1 MDNSTKEAQMELAI
15 ADLDRQ
21 LKPNYARTAKEY
33 GLVASTLRRRHQGL
47 TMSKENAKSEYW
59 QKLTNAQ
66 EEVLIERI
74 NWLTDRALPPTPTI
88 VHNLAE
94 EIIHGPIGKNWVAE
108 FVKRHQDKLKSI
120 YLRTIDQQRVQ
131 SEYAPSYQL
140 CYDLVTYLHSY
151 IGWQIANICLV

>member
-1 MDNSTKEAQMELAI
+1 MDYSTKEAQIELAI

-47 TMSKENAKSEYW
+47 TMSKEAAISEYW

-94 EIIHGPIGKNWVAE
+94 EIAGGPIGKNWVAE
-108 FVKRHQDKLKSI
+108 FVKRHQDRLKSI
-120 YLRTIDQQRVQ
+120 YLRTIDRKRVQ
-131 SEYAPSYQL
+131 SEYVPSYQR
-140 CYDLVTYLHSY
+140 CYDMVTYLDC
-151 IGWQIANICLV
+151 NI

>member
-1 MDNSTKEAQMELAI
+1 MDYSTKEAQIELAI

-47 TMSKENAKSEYW
+47 TMSKEAAISEYW

-88 VHNLAE
+88 VYNLAE
-94 EIIHGPIGKNWVAE
+94 KIAGRPIGKNWVAE
-108 FVKRHQDKLKSI
+108 FVKRHQDILKSV
-120 YLRTIDQQRVQ
+120 YLRTIDRKRVQ
-131 SEYAPSYQL
+131 SEYAPFYQR
-140 CYDLVTYLHSY
+140 CYDMVTYLDC
-151 IGWQIANICLV
+151 NI

>member
-1 MDNSTKEAQMELAI
+1 
-15 ADLDRQ
+15 
-21 LKPNYARTAKEY
+21 
-33 GLVASTLRRRHQGL
+33 
-47 TMSKENAKSEYW
+47 MSKEAAISEYW

-94 EIIHGPIGKNWVAE
+94 KIIHGPIGKNWVAE

-120 YLRTIDQQRVQ
+120 YLRTINQQRVQ